1 MMLTDEIN
9 WSVFDFIIMGVFLL
23 LLGIGIN
30 AIINKTENK
39 KKQDSVYS
47 PFNCCFPAYM
57 GRIGSGNFWIPI
69 GRELSHKKTF
79 CLRFYLGNPGYMHCK
94 CEPLP
99 L

>member
-39 KKQDSVYS
+39 KNRILFIALLIVVFLLIWAELAVGIFGS
-47 PFNCCFPAYM
+47 PFA
-57 GRIGSGNFWIPI
+57 GS
-69 GRELSHKKTF
+69 
-79 CLRFYLGNPGYMHCK
+79 
-94 CEPLP
+94 
-99 L
+99 

>member
-39 KKQDSVYS
+39 KNRILFIALLIVVFLLIWAELAVGIFGS
-47 PFNCCFPAYM
+47 PLA
-57 GRIGSGNFWIPI
+57 GS
-69 GRELSHKKTF
+69 
-79 CLRFYLGNPGYMHCK
+79 
-94 CEPLP
+94 
-99 L
+99 